1 MLVFMTGGS
10 AMTEVWVN
18 GQQGCQVNPLERGLA
33 YGDGLFATMRFC
45 GGEVLFLQAHLQRL
59 TQGAKRL
66 GFDWCASGALIAQV
80 AHLAMTHDDGC
91 IKLLLGR
98 GVGGRGYAA
107 PTSGPITEIV
117 SLHTIP
123 SYYSQWQNT
132 GISLKSSE
140 VKLAHQPLLAGIK
153 HLNRL
158 EQVLIKSKTLPS
170 GFEDWLVMDQQ
181 RNVIESSMAN
191 LFLVDGNNVVTPS
204 IALAGVA
211 GVMREQVIYALV
223 AQGFELHINDVSYQ
237 QLSQFEHGFITNS
250 LFGLVDINR
259 IDDLTYTRSP
269 FTHSIRHS
277 LHLTL

>member
-1 MLVFMTGGS
+1 
-10 AMTEVWVN
+10 MTEVWVN
-18 GQQGCQVNPLERGLA
+18 GKQDCQIDPLERGLA
-33 YGDGLFATMRFC
+33 YGDGLFATMRFS
-45 GGEVLFLQAHLQRL
+45 GGKILFLKAHMQRL
-59 TQGAKRL
+59 EQGAKRL
-66 GFDWCASGALIAQV
+66 GFDWCGSDALIARINQI
-80 AHLAMTHDDGC
+80 AMTRGEGC

-107 PTSGPITEIV
+107 PADASITEIV
-117 SLHTIP
+117 SVHAIP
-123 SYYSQWQNT
+123 THYSQWQSG
-132 GISLKSSE
+132 GISLKSSD

-158 EQVLIKSKTLPS
+158 EQVLIKSKSLPS

-191 LFLVDGNNVVTPS
+191 LFLVDGNKVITPS

-211 GVMREQVIYALV
+211 GVMREQVIYALIDL
-223 AQGFELHINDVSYQ
+223 GFDLHINEVSYL

-259 IDDLTYTRSP
+259 IDDFTYERSS
-269 FTHSIRHS
+269 FTASIRDS
-277 LHLTL
+277 LQLTL

>member
-1 MLVFMTGGS
+1 MLVSMTEIS

-18 GQQGCQVNPLERGLA
+18 GKPDCQVNPLERGLA
-33 YGDGLFATMRFC
+33 YGDGLFATMRFS
-45 GGEVLFLQAHLQRL
+45 GGEVLFLRAHLQRL

-66 GFDWCASGALIAQV
+66 GFDWCASDSLISQIT
-80 AHLAMTHDDGC
+80 HLALTRGDGC

-107 PTSGPITEIV
+107 PTSGSITEIV
-117 SLHTIP
+117 SLHAIP
-123 SYYSQWQNT
+123 SHYSQWQNT
-132 GISLKSSE
+132 GVSLKSSE
-140 VKLAHQPLLAGIK
+140 VKLAQQPLLAGIK

-158 EQVLIKSKTLPS
+158 EQVLIKSKKLPS
-170 GFEDWLVMDQQ
+170 GFEDWLVMDQK

-191 LFLVDGNNVVTPS
+191 LFLVDGNNVITPS

-211 GVMREQVIYALV
+211 GVMREQVIYALI
-223 AQGFELHINDVSYQ
+223 ARGFDLHIHDVSYQ

-259 IDDLTYTRSP
+259 IDNLTYARSS